1 MDCIWNESL
10 SLIEWPTARLQ
21 NMTKTDTNSLSP
33 RQLKALPTL
42 AATSNCN
49 EACKQA
55 RLSRDCYYKWLKQ
68 PLFKAILDKMRNE
81 VIQEAVMQLKLGAVK
96 AASTLV
102 KLTDREDNPS
112 VQRAAANDILSH
124 VVKFQE
130 QQELE
135 ERIAILEET
144 IKRLP

>member
-1 MDCIWNESL
+1 
-10 SLIEWPTARLQ
+10 
-21 NMTKTDTNSLSP
+21 
-33 RQLKALPTL
+33 
-42 AATSNCN
+42 
-49 EACKQA
+49 
-55 RLSRDCYYKWLKQ
+55 
-68 PLFKAILDKMRNE
+68 MRNE